1 MWVSGS
7 RGRLIGSILES
18 SWASETFFS
27 TRSRETEKNE
37 LLKTRNVWSWE
48 MKGWHFQKLLLHV
61 NVLLNAVYYG
71 DVFYKPYGLFSHL
84 SSTEAIKCVLGGWAF
99 RESRSVGAALT
110 VKTWGVCVCVCVYR
124 FGCRP
129 ADRHPSTHQTPVS
142 QTPDGGKELQHQ
154 GQVWTRTRTRTRISP
169 AARTGSDS
177 AADVLL
183 SVSSGFWMKFCRKWF
198 IWCRRKSVWV
208 GLCNTVTH
216 THAHTRILL
225 WRWAQSNAYTSSTHS
240 SPLNFFSS
248 SSVCTAAQ
256 FTTFHTV
263 KVETETGSDSDWAPS
278 CRWSTSALDVTQ
290 VLADYTGAV

>member
-1 MWVSGS
+1 
-7 RGRLIGSILES
+7 
-18 SWASETFFS
+18 
-27 TRSRETEKNE
+27 
-37 LLKTRNVWSWE
+37 

-154 GQVWTRTRTRTRISP
+154 GQVWTRTRTRISP

-216 THAHTRILL
+216 TRTHTHGFSCGVEHSRTPTHPPHTHH
-225 WRWAQSNAYTSSTHS
+225 RWIS
-240 SPLNFFSS
+240 SPRPPCALQPNLPPSTLSRWKPKLGLTLIGPRAAAGLRQLWMWPRSWLTTLELFKEFWSMKFGQFFG
-248 SSVCTAAQ
+248 
-256 FTTFHTV
+256 
-263 KVETETGSDSDWAPS
+263 KVSNDFLAVPIIFFIASLPVHLCRDW
-278 CRWSTSALDVTQ
+278 LITQ
-290 VLADYTGAV
+290 YN

>member
-1 MWVSGS
+1 
-7 RGRLIGSILES
+7 
-18 SWASETFFS
+18 
-27 TRSRETEKNE
+27 
-37 LLKTRNVWSWE
+37 

-154 GQVWTRTRTRTRISP
+154 GQVWTRTRTRIGP
-169 AARTGSDS
+169 AAGTGSDS

-216 THAHTRILL
+216 ARTHTDSPVALSTVERLHILHTLITVEFLL
-225 WRWAQSNAYTSSTHS
+225 LVLRVHCSPIYHLPHCQGGNRNWVWLWLGPELPLVYVSSGCDPGLGWLHWS
-240 SPLNFFSS
+240 CLKNFG
-248 SSVCTAAQ
+248 Q
-256 FTTFHTV
+256 WNL
-263 KVETETGSDSDWAPS
+263 DSFLE
-278 CRWSTSALDVTQ
+278 RFQ
-290 VLADYTGAV
+290 MIF